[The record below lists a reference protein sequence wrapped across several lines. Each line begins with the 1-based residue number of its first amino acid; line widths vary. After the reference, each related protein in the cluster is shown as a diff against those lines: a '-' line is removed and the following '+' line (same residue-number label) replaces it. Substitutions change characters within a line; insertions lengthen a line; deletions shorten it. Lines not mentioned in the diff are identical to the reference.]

1 MRKRLRKKRSNKWEW
16 FSVKVLY
23 ECKISGNPS
32 PKKIDEDYGSD
43 GQKTFEESIL
53 LIKAPSE
60 EEAYLIGEKEALK
73 NEVEYLNQYDETV
86 EWKFIRVIDCFNLFD
101 KKLQTGTELYSRFIR
116 VPHDLATEKVI
127 SYNDRDLIHDKE
139 VDN

>member
-1 MRKRLRKKRSNKWEW
+1 MRKRLRKKRLNKWEW
-16 FSVKVLY
+16 FSVKVLN

-32 PKKIDEDYGSD
+32 PEKIDEDYGSD
-43 GQKTFEESIL
+43 GQKTFEDSIL

-60 EEAYLIGEKEALK
+60 EEAYLIGEKVAIK

-116 VPHDLATEKVI
+116 VPDDLPTGKLSSI
-127 SYNDRDLIHDKE
+127 NDRDFIE
-139 VDN
+139 